1 MPLELANFNNFGLS
15 ILFAVKAF
23 FVLLLVFYN
32 VFGLL
37 LFRQTQLMAKTL
49 PTTLSPILMF
59 VSIVHLGISLSLI
72 FIVAGVF

>member
-1 MPLELANFNNFGLS
+1 MPFSLANLNNFGLS
-15 ILFAVKAF
+15 TLFVIKAF

-32 VFGLL
+32 VFALL

-59 VSIVHLGISLSLI
+59 IAIVHIGIALSLI